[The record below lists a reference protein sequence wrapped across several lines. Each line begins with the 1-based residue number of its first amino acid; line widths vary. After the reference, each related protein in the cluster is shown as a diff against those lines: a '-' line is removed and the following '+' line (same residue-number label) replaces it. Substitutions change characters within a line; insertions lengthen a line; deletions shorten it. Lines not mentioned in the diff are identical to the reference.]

1 MIIQKGGRHM
11 GKTAQM
17 KLESF
22 DALLDAYMELVE
34 EKKKQD
40 PNYVPKIVYVGMKYT
55 KPKPRTN
62 FDKIKAMSVEEF
74 AEFTTMELEYGVAH
88 IPYYQST
95 DGEDFD
101 TEDEALK
108 HSIEWL
114 QKEIEG

>member
-1 MIIQKGGRHM
+1 MIIQKGGRLI

-22 DALLDAYMELVE
+22 DTLLDAYMELVE

-62 FDKIKAMSVEEF
+62 FDRITESVEAL
-74 AEFTTMELEYGVAH
+74 AEFLSKYIDCDTCFKDERLCGVSCKNE
-88 IPYYQST
+88 I
-95 DGEDFD
+95 
-101 TEDEALK
+101 
-108 HSIEWL
+108 IEWL
-114 QKEIEG
+114 NKEVNNE